1 MAGKSTISITFK
13 LDGDNNSFK
22 QLAGDANGFKGVI
35 EATISESE
43 HLKKSLVNWSQGAQA
58 VGAITDTIRNVSEA
72 LSRLSEKMKSTQADN
87 VLTAQL
93 TGKTGAEML
102 KLRNG
107 VKATAD
113 QFGED
118 FGETMQAVNALA
130 KGFGI
135 TVEDAMQLMRDGFV
149 SGANANGEFIDTLKE
164 YPRYFAEAG
173 LSAEEFIAITTNAAK
188 QGIYSD
194 KGVDVIKEG
203 NLRIREMTK
212 ATAEAMDA
220 IGISSEKVQEDLR
233 NGSITTFDVMQ
244 MVAAKLGELPA
255 SSAAVGAAIAD
266 IFGGPGEDAGLE
278 YIQSLATVQL
288 SMSALKDAAGEVAA
302 QQEKQISM
310 QEGLKNSL
318 SGLIDLS
325 GVYTNVQ
332 PYVDMTAQMGM
343 AVMGAGSLI
352 KTLKSLN
359 IQQALTAAKALA
371 VAAAHK
377 AAAVAQKAAA
387 AAAAAWAGIQKVLNL
402 VLSGNPIGIVVSAI
416 GALVGAIVIAY
427 NNFDGFRVI
436 CDNVWS
442 AIKSLANAIMNGLAK
457 AFEWLVEKCKQA
469 WDWLKK
475 ILGLGGKKVEVEMD
489 VTKKTSTATEQA
501 PALKLDDYAVTPS
514 APAATKSSKSLPA
527 ETKSSAGIIGQL
539 EAKIADARKR
549 LAEATSEAAIES
561 INKEIESY
569 ESELSRYE
577 NLGKAVAEAVED
589 GVQDN
594 GPVWKEDAANLKD
607 IGSNIEILNKKLQTA
622 SVEEAALINQQIE
635 GWNKKADAIRNAGKV
650 AETAAA
656 NTGKTL
662 REGWNGVKTIGHSI
676 DDLTDSLRD
685 NSSAWQKIINVVDSF
700 LALYKGFQTVIEL
713 IAAMTGVTKV
723 LTAAKQSEA
732 VATQT
737 ATAAAVSGAA
747 SEMAASTALTATKGA
762 ETTANVAAAASGALS
777 AHAGIP
783 FAGVALGLA
792 AVAAIIAAMT
802 TLPKFANGG
811 VVSGPTLALV
821 GEYAGAGN
829 NPEVIAPL
837 DKLRGMLADTGGF
850 AGGNVTFEIEG
861 RKLRG
866 VLEKEYNVTKRS

>member
-1 MAGKSTISITFK
+1 MAGKNTISITFK

-58 VGAITDTIRNVSEA
+58 IGAITDTIKNVSDA
-72 LSRLSEKMKSTQADN
+72 FGKMSEKMKSTQADN

-93 TGKTGAEML
+93 TGKTGDEML
-102 KLRNG
+102 KLRNS

-135 TVEDAMQLMRDGFV
+135 SIEDAMRLMRDGFV

-212 ATAEAMDA
+212 ATAEALDA
-220 IGISSEKVQEDLR
+220 IGISSEKVQENLR

-255 SSAAVGAAIAD
+255 SSAAVGTAIAD

-278 YIQSLATVQL
+278 YIKSLSTAQL
-288 SMSALKDAAGEVAA
+288 SMSALKDAAGEVAT

-325 GVYTNVQ
+325 AVYTNVQ
-332 PYVDMTAQMGM
+332 PYVDMTAQVGM
-343 AVMGAGSLI
+343 ALMGVGSLV
-352 KTLKSLN
+352 KTLQSLN
-359 IQQALTAAKALA
+359 IQQAVTATKTLA

-377 AAAVAQKAAA
+377 AAAAASAIWTAAQKA
-387 AAAAAWAGIQKVLNL
+387 LNF
-402 VLSGNPIGIVVSAI
+402 VLSANPIGIVITAI
-416 GALVGAIVIAY
+416 GALVAALVLAY
-427 NNFDGFRVI
+427 KHCDGFREI
-436 CDNVWS
+436 CDKVW
-442 AIKSLANAIMNGLAK
+442 AVIKPLANAIMNGLAK
-457 AFEWLVEKCKQA
+457 AFEWLAEKCKQA

-475 ILGLGGKKVEVEMD
+475 ILGLSGKKVDVEVN
-489 VTKKTSTATEQA
+489 VTKKTTTEQA
-501 PALKLDDYAVTPS
+501 PALDMDDYAVKPS
-514 APAATKSSKSLPA
+514 APSAPKSSKGGKSSSGGSA
-527 ETKSSAGIIGQL
+527 DTKSSAGIIGQL

-549 LAEATSEAAIES
+549 LTKATSAAAIES

-569 ESELSRYE
+569 ESELSKYE
-577 NLGKAVAEAVED
+577 NLGKSVAKSVEK
-589 GVQDN
+589 GVQDS
-594 GPVWKEDAANLKD
+594 GPIWKDDAANLQD
-607 IGSNIEILNKKLQTA
+607 IGGNIEILNKQLQTA
-622 SVEEAALINQQIE
+622 TVSEAALINQQIA

-650 AETAAA
+650 AETTAA
-656 NTGKTL
+656 NTGKSL
-662 REGWNGVKTIGHSI
+662 KEGWSGVKTIGGSI
-676 DDLTDSLRD
+676 EDLTESLQG
-685 NSSAWQKIINVVDSF
+685 NSSAWQKIVNVVDSF
-700 LALYKGFQTVIEL
+700 LALYEGFQTVIEL
-713 IAAMTGVTKV
+713 IATMTGVTKV
-723 LTAAKQSEA
+723 LTASKQSEA

-747 SEMAASTALTATKGA
+747 QEMAASTALAATKGV

-777 AHAGIP
+777 AHASIP
-783 FAGVALGLA
+783 FVGIALGLA
-792 AVAAIIAAMT
+792 AVAAIIATML
-802 TLPKFANGG
+802 TLPKAFAKGG

-821 GEYAGAGN
+821 GEYAGASN

-850 AGGNVTFEIEG
+850 VGGKVSFEIEG

>member
-1 MAGKSTISITFK
+1 MAGKNTISITFK

-58 VGAITDTIRNVSEA
+58 IGAITDTIRNVSDA
-72 LSRLSEKMKSTQADN
+72 FSKMSEKMKSTQADN

-93 TGKTGAEML
+93 TGKTGDEML
-102 KLRNG
+102 KLRNS

-135 TVEDAMQLMRDGFV
+135 SIDDAMQLMRDGFV

-164 YPRYFAEAG
+164 YPRYFSEAG

-212 ATAEAMDA
+212 ATAEALDA
-220 IGISSEKVQEDLR
+220 IGISSEKVQENLR

-244 MVAAKLGELPA
+244 MVASKLGELPA
-255 SSAAVGAAIAD
+255 SSAAVGTAIAD

-278 YIQSLATVQL
+278 YIKSLSTVQL
-288 SMSALKDAAGEVAA
+288 SMSALKDAAGEVAV

-325 GVYTNVQ
+325 AIYTNVQ
-332 PYVDMTAQMGM
+332 PYVDMTAQVGM
-343 AVMGAGSLI
+343 AMMGVGSLV
-352 KTLKSLN
+352 KTLQSLN
-359 IQQALTAAKALA
+359 IQQAITATKTLA

-377 AAAVAQKAAA
+377 AAAAASAVWTAAQKA
-387 AAAAAWAGIQKVLNL
+387 LNF
-402 VLSGNPIGIVVSAI
+402 VLSANPI
-416 GALVGAIVIAY
+416 AIVIRAIAALVAALVLAY
-427 NNFDGFRVI
+427 KHCDGFREI
-436 CDNVWS
+436 CDKVW
-442 AIKSLANAIMNGLAK
+442 AVIKPLANAIMNGLAK
-457 AFEWLVEKCKQA
+457 AFEWLADKCRQA

-475 ILGLGGKKVEVEMD
+475 ILGLGGKKVEVEVN
-489 VTKKTSTATEQA
+489 VTKTTTEKA
-501 PALKLDDYAVTPS
+501 PALDLGDYAVKPS
-514 APAATKSSKSLPA
+514 APAAPKSSKGSS
-527 ETKSSAGIIGQL
+527 KSSSGSSAADTGGSSGIIGQL

-549 LAEATSEAAIES
+549 LTEATSAAAIET
-561 INKEIESY
+561 INKEIETY
-569 ESELSRYE
+569 EGELSKYE
-577 NLGKAVAEAVED
+577 NLGKSVAKSVEK
-589 GVQDN
+589 GVQDS
-594 GPVWKEDAANLKD
+594 GPIWKDDAANLKD
-607 IGSNIEILNKKLQTA
+607 IGGNIEILNKKLQTA
-622 SVEEAALINQQIE
+622 SVSEAVLINQQID

-650 AETAAA
+650 AEQTAA

-662 REGWNGVKTIGHSI
+662 KDGWSGVKTIGSSI
-676 DDLTDSLRD
+676 EDLTESLQG
-685 NSSAWQKIINVVDSF
+685 NGNAWQTIVNVVDSF
-700 LALYKGFQTVIEL
+700 LALYEGFQTVIEL
-713 IAAMTGVTKV
+713 IATMTGVTKV
-723 LTAAKQSEA
+723 LTASKQSEA

-747 SEMAASTALTATKGA
+747 QEMAASTALAATKGV

-777 AHAGIP
+777 AHASIP
-783 FAGVALGLA
+783 FVGIALGLA
-792 AVAAIIAAMT
+792 AVAAIIATML
-802 TLPKFANGG
+802 TLPKAFAKGG

-821 GEYAGAGN
+821 GEYAGANN

-850 AGGNVTFEIEG
+850 GGGKVSFEIEG